1 MVYTKCPNI
10 YNVKTKLNA
19 THMANH
25 VSANN
30 VNNIIGENYDETE
43 NGTDKSCQKFSKKP
57 Q

>member
-43 NGTDKSCQKFSKKP
+43 HGTDKSCQKFSKKP